1 MNITG
6 CMIVDGTRTTLLLS
20 LVSEL
25 FEISLTGRKIRS
37 CMERDVWKSAFYSI
51 FIFCYLLENR
61 LRDKREIISHS
72 SRNSSVVLFS
82 MAVSILYVL
91 TIICPT
97 YAQTDALSTG
107 KAKYFVALMRA
118 DFHSQNDLVEI
129 YSSYLNNDDIALSHP
144 NEENLGNT
152 MQLPGKH
159 GVQYFSLSEIM
170 RNVDSLK
177 ARGVDIVSYDLE
189 KENASSQE
197 LKDPVASV
205 KTASEAVHKDN
216 MKFMVSHS
224 MMLTADFGTQFA
236 PFVDIYNIQAQSLQ
250 SRPNEYNDFVEQTV
264 RELRSVNPE
273 ISITVQVSTARGSLE
288 GMKESIALVI
298 DIVDGTSSWYTDDRE
313 GLNRL
318 SNFVKWFDNN
328 YRKE

>member
-1 MNITG
+1 
-6 CMIVDGTRTTLLLS
+6 V
-20 LVSEL
+20 
-25 FEISLTGRKIRS
+25 
-37 CMERDVWKSAFYSI
+37 KSAFYSI
-51 FIFCYLLENR
+51 FIFCYLLENS
-61 LRDKREIISHS
+61 LRDKREIINYS

-82 MAVSILYVL
+82 MVVSILWVL
-91 TIICPT
+91 IPICPT

-107 KAKYFVALMRA
+107 KSKFFVALMRA

-152 MQLPGKH
+152 MQLPGIH
-159 GVQYFSLSEIM
+159 GVQYFSLSKIM
-170 RNVDSLK
+170 LNVDSLK

-205 KTASEAVHKDN
+205 KTASEAVHKNN
-216 MKFMVSHS
+216 MKFMISPS

-273 ISITVQVSTARGSLE
+273 ISITAQVSTARGSLE

-318 SNFVKWFDNN
+318 SSFVKWFDNN